1 MVTKLNT
8 LIDGEPSR
16 ARAWGEALAAAAGLA
31 VPAA

>member
-8 LIDGEPSR
+8 LIDGESSR
-16 ARAWGEALAAAAGLA
+16 ARRWGETLAAAAGLV